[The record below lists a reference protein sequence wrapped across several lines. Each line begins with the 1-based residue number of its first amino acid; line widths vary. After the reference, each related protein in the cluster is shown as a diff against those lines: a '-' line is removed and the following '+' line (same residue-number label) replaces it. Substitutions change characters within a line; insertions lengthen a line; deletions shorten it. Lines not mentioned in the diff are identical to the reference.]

1 MRKMGKLYFIINPN
15 AKNGYSLKVWAKV
28 EKELKR
34 QQIPYEAFLTAYKG
48 NGAEIAMLL
57 ARQEGEVS
65 ITVVGGDGT
74 LNEVVNGV
82 ISIPHVK
89 VGFIPAGSGNDFAR
103 GFQIPRNPLHALSVL
118 LRERKQEPRL
128 TDVGRISRSSTEDM
142 YFINNMG
149 AGLDGLISKL
159 ANQSKMKKWL
169 NKLSLGGLVYVYLLI
184 KEILFYQPTDVQ
196 LTVDGITYDFPA
208 TWFVTVAN
216 QPFYGGGMQIAPN
229 AKTDD
234 GLLNIVIVHRLSRL
248 KMLSV
253 FVSVFWGGHVAFK
266 EVKMLTGREIQIYS
280 STPMMA
286 HVDGDYFA
294 ETPLQIQACQQ
305 VLPIIT
311 RGIRKD
317 RGQKELKNA

>member
-1 MRKMGKLYFIINPN
+1 MGKLYFIINPN

-28 EKELKR
+28 EKELQR
-34 QQIPYEAFLTAYKG
+34 QKIPYEGFLTAYKG
-48 NGAEIAMLL
+48 NGAEIARHL
-57 ARQEGEVS
+57 AKQEGEVL

-82 ISIPHVK
+82 ISMTNIK

-118 LRERKQEPRL
+118 LRQRKHEPKF
-128 TDVGRISRSSTEDM
+128 TDLGRIAVDSKNDL

-159 ANQSKMKKWL
+159 ANQSALKKWL
-169 NKLSLGGLVYVYLLI
+169 NQLSLGGLVYVYLLI
-184 KEILFYQPTDVQ
+184 KEILFYQTTDVQ
-196 LTVDGITYDFPA
+196 LTVDGITHEFPD

-216 QPFYGGGMQIAPN
+216 QPFYGGGMKIAPN

-234 GLLNIVIVHRLSRL
+234 GLLNIIIVHRLSRL

-266 EVKMLTGREIQIYS
+266 EVRMLTGREILIYS

-286 HVDGDYFA
+286 HADGDYFA

-305 VLPIIT
+305 VLPMIT
-311 RGIRKD
+311 RGIKKD